1 MGRNSAAKYM
11 VYSCCLIFVN
21 LLNWNFIFFIIL
33 PVLYFSVLFFILYSY
48 SALLSVLL
56 SVFFCCSFSIMV
68 VLVVLLML
76 LVFYFCSDSVLMGQ
90 PGFPARNK

>member
-1 MGRNSAAKYM
+1 
-11 VYSCCLIFVN
+11 
-21 LLNWNFIFFIIL
+21 
-33 PVLYFSVLFFILYSY
+33 
-48 SALLSVLL
+48 
-56 SVFFCCSFSIMV
+56 MV